1 VVEALRK
8 RFPGLAGP
16 RLDDICYAS
25 QNRQLA
31 VKALAT
37 RSELVLIVGSDNSSN
52 ANRLVE
58 VAQEAGAPAWLV
70 EDEHSIEVDWLEGT
84 TVVGVSSGAS
94 TPDVLVERV
103 VSWLQGRGYTVV
115 EELPVATEDV
125 HFPLP
130 AGLD

>member
-1 VVEALRK
+1 MMSAVAC
-8 RFPGLAGP
+8 P
-16 RLDDICYAS
+16 RCFGAQSGTLD
-25 QNRQLA
+25 
-31 VKALAT
+31 
-37 RSELVLIVGSDNSSN
+37 RSTETSGGAAPRVLLI
-52 ANRLVE
+52 
-58 VAQEAGAPAWLV
+58 
-70 EDEHSIEVDWLEGT
+70 EDERSIEVPWLDGT

-103 VSWLQGRGYTVV
+103 VSWLQGRGYALV